1 MAIVWVPSLL
11 RPLCG
16 GAARLEV
23 DGATLGDLLRAV
35 DEHCPGFLESVVESE
50 RLRPEIAVAING
62 EAGSFS
68 LHEPLAPGVEISIL
82 PAMAG
87 G

>member
-1 MAIVWVPSLL
+1 MATVWVPSQL

-23 DGATLGDLLRAV
+23 PGATLGDVLRAV
-35 DEHCPGFLESVVESE
+35 DERCPGFLGSVVENG
-50 RLRPEIAVAING
+50 RVRPEIMIAING
-62 EAGSFS
+62 DAEGVS
-68 LHEPLAPGVEISIL
+68 LHEPLSPAAEISVL

>member
-23 DGATLGDLLRAV
+23 DGSTLGEVLRAV
-35 DEHCPGFLESVVESE
+35 DERCPGFLASVVENG
-50 RLRPEIAVAING
+50 RIRPEIMIAVDGDAEG
-62 EAGSFS
+62 VS
-68 LHEPLAPGVEISIL
+68 LQELLRPAAEISIL